1 MRRLV
6 ASLLL
11 PAAAGAARNL
21 TFLHIPKTA
30 GATIEELGGPG
41 GPFRKHKCG
50 RANVTFKREHCD
62 MWHVPPRDLLAGREA
77 WYPRDSTFCVVRD
90 PVARLL
96 SEFKFLHR
104 QKPAQLNDAA
114 FASDWVERA
123 ARELALARRADGAL
137 SGHNC
142 HMLPQWWYVWDER
155 GRCTCRFVL
164 RFERVEVRARA
175 PRTHA
180 ALLPLAARARAR
192 AGQRSDARLRAL
204 LHAGGV

>member
-6 ASLLL
+6 VSLLL

-30 GATIEELGGPG
+30 GATIEELGGPA

-114 FASDWVERA
+114 FASDCRISESIGGACRHSGCA
-123 ARELALARRADGAL
+123 ATD
-137 SGHNC
+137 
-142 HMLPQWWYVWDER
+142 
-155 GRCTCRFVL
+155 VL
-164 RFERVEVRARA
+164 R
-175 PRTHA
+175 
-180 ALLPLAARARAR
+180 
-192 AGQRSDARLRAL
+192 ARLRADSTSFTSTVSAVSASGVPSDTEPAAPIVPMRWKR
-204 LHAGGV
+204 AGVAASPRKSEMSRASF